1 MSHDFHISEAFGYLF
16 ETSFALGCLSTI
28 SQQGIAHPY
37 GNYYTQ
43 QLDHLTLP
51 AIRQAAQRIGQVGTD
66 QRHEVADWVHYVLWH
81 GWVAGYTFMQELLD
95 ATVPSGRY
103 NDVRLHYFQAHFANH
118 NSLNT
123 HIMDDSEAHAKI
135 LAPLL
140 SKTPLSLP
148 QVIAD
153 YQRKGHFLR
162 ADILLLL
169 ECAATPEQR
178 AAAQRAAHE
187 KHNTDSHSPQRVWH
201 LVALDVSRAAYGA
214 RNNQRLPS
222 LQTPATW
229 RSLLQR
235 DVNYL
240 SRKSTFASLSIASDP
255 RSAATTFP
263 EGLRMYFSL
272 FAQQDRETL
281 KLIQAASYAYSFFTF
296 LQSQSL
302 LPKDTP
308 VIVHAIGFTGH
319 SANALTVWQAS
330 PHDDTIRTVLEPCT
344 TIYRNQQAQNP
355 EQRKQKR
362 HQLLRHVCRN
372 ARQSFTPAVA
382 DWFEQL
388 QDAQPGASV
397 QIYQFSETVTG
408 FYNTAQPMTS
418 ADVAALRQRYPA
430 MKDVLRPELTLRD
443 AHAACLR
450 YALTT
455 RDDIRLIFA
464 TGNPGIGKTTA
475 VVRTLI
481 DECLNDGFLL
491 LYASPRT
498 QVNRDLW
505 NKFMVN
511 DQRLCDESVL
521 LLTSDSDLIEGQGGK
536 ATVLFRSDSLKD
548 RDLPQRNVTWVDHR
562 HGPPAN
568 ATRSRAQVRRYNQ
581 NTLTQRSS
589 TTKGVLYSL
598 CHGLGDL
605 LQNDK
610 SRAIVATVA
619 IQALKQ
625 TRRGTTLE
633 HLKAIFKAAYNQRE
647 HAVLPAPM
655 RTLAQQIKTIVIM
668 LDEIT
673 GDESGVAFLHE
684 VLQWVETMHLV
695 EHGFRV
701 KIVVADASITEPDI
715 IAAHLSSTDPER
727 DKIYYRTHTQPAL
740 PLSMESMIFKQQP
753 ALTIN
758 ANSFPATELT
768 LHYHVFS
775 DMCSVDEMQHNQRRK
790 QLSNTIYDRV
800 IQAVRDHL
808 DQHED
813 PQLLVYIQDKRK
825 LEDLELQIGAA
836 QREQG
841 RSWEKGRDYLII
853 HADTTEHERSRIHRG
868 VESARV
874 IFMTSSASRGLS
886 FPQATHILVVVPTF
900 ALEQNLME
908 IVQVIYRGRGNQ
920 QFDTARKTLSF
931 YLGEHTVY
939 DADDESDYED
949 KRTAAVLNIATILV
963 LLKTVVM
970 TRIAGYG
977 RLGRE
982 QVALIPIGGKA
993 VSAVGDALNERL
1005 SDALRLMRKQLEK
1018 NPRDTGLRRI
1028 VAQFEKT
1035 LQLSDTTVAPGSGLT
1050 YLELTKSEA
1059 FRQHFLTQLETRFS
1073 TLLAAP
1079 ALPMERAYV
1088 SGSLLY
1094 VPVGDRR
1101 VKATYTMRSWHELA
1115 GIDEQM
1121 LQQLWA
1127 ICNNEHEYPD
1137 PLRTAVRKAA
1147 DLINELYEGDIT
1159 QSKQYQ
1165 QQSHALDQFYCLPLF
1180 GFVTSDTMATH
1191 FAQDESVGTQDR
1203 ELLVK
1208 QIRRLYSVGGILPIG
1223 GHYTS
1228 IPFLLFRSASLSAM
1242 RRRLYSEEHIVS
1254 SHLFNLLL
1262 VMLAKK

>member
-1 MSHDFHISEAFGYLF
+1 MSHDLGIPEAFGYLF

-37 GNYYTQ
+37 GNYYAQ
-43 QLDHLTLP
+43 QLDNLTLP

-66 QRHEVADWVHYVLWH
+66 QRHEVADWVDYVLWH
-81 GWVAGYTFMQELLD
+81 GLVAGYTFMQEFLD

-103 NDVRLHYFQAHFANH
+103 TDVQLHYFQAHFANR

-123 HIMDDSEAHAKI
+123 HIMDESEEHVKI
-135 LAPLL
+135 LEPLL
-140 SKTPLSLP
+140 KQTGLSAP
-148 QVIAD
+148 QVIRE
-153 YQRKGHFLR
+153 YQHKGHFLR
-162 ADILLLL
+162 ADVLFLF

-178 AAAQRAAHE
+178 AAARRAAHE
-187 KHNTDSHSPQRVWH
+187 GHAPDLQDSQRVWH

-222 LQTPATW
+222 LRTPATW

-240 SRKSTFASLSIASDP
+240 SRKSAFASLSIASDP

-263 EGLRMYFSL
+263 EGLSTYFSL

-281 KLIQAASYAYSFFTF
+281 KLIQASSYAYSFFTF

-308 VIVHAIGFTGH
+308 IIAHAIGFTGH

-330 PHDDTIRTVLEPCT
+330 PSDNTIRTVLEPCAT
-344 TIYRNQQAQNP
+344 MYRNKQAQNA
-355 EQRKQKR
+355 EQRQQAR
-362 HQLLRHVCRN
+362 HRLLRHVSRN
-372 ARQSFTPAVA
+372 ACQSFTPAVA

-397 QIYQFSETVTG
+397 QTYQFSETVTG
-408 FYNTAQPMTS
+408 FYNTAQPMAS
-418 ADVAALRQRYPA
+418 ADVAALRQQYPTIT
-430 MKDVLRPELTLRD
+430 DFLRPDLTLRD

-455 RDDIRLIFA
+455 HDDIRLIFA

-475 VVRTLI
+475 VVRTLL
-481 DECLNDGFLL
+481 DECLNDGFLF

-505 NKFMVN
+505 NKFMN
-511 DQRLCDESVL
+511 DDQRLCDEAVL
-521 LLTSDSDLIEGQGGK
+521 LLTSDSDLIDGQGGK
-536 ATVLFRSDSLKD
+536 ATVLFRSDSLQAS
-548 RDLPQRNVTWVDHR
+548 DLPTRNVRWVDHR
-562 HGPPAN
+562 PPAS
-568 ATRSRAQVRRYNQ
+568 AAKSRVQVRRYNQ

-605 LQNDK
+605 LQQHK

-633 HLKAIFKAAYNQRE
+633 HLKAIFKVAYNQRE
-647 HAVLPAPM
+647 HEVLPAPM

-684 VLQWVETMHLV
+684 VLKWVETMHLV

-715 IAAHLSSTDPER
+715 IAAHLSSTAPER

-775 DMCSVDEMQHNQRRK
+775 DMCSVDEMQQNERRK
-790 QLSNTIYDRV
+790 QLSNTIYNRV
-800 IQAVRDHL
+800 IQAVLDHL
-808 DQHED
+808 DRQED

-825 LEDLELQIGAA
+825 LEDLELTIGEA
-836 QREQG
+836 QHALR

-853 HADTTEHERSRIHRG
+853 HADTTETERSHIHRG

-874 IFMTSSASRGLS
+874 VFMTSSASRGLS
-886 FPQATHILVVVPTF
+886 FPHATHILVVVPTF

-939 DADDESDYED
+939 DADDENDYED
-949 KRTAAVLNIATILV
+949 KRTTAVLNIATILV
-963 LLKTVVM
+963 LLKIVVM
-970 TRIAGYG
+970 TRIAGCG
-977 RLGRE
+977 QLGRE

-1028 VAQFEKT
+1028 VAQLETT
-1035 LQLSDTTVAPGSGLT
+1035 LQLSDTVVAPGSGLT
-1050 YLELTKSEA
+1050 YLELTTSEA
-1059 FRQHFLTQLETRFS
+1059 FRQHVLARLEARFS

-1088 SGSLLY
+1088 SGSLLCI
-1094 VPVGDRR
+1094 PIGDRR
-1101 VKATYTMRSWHELA
+1101 VNATYTMRSWCELV
-1115 GIDEQM
+1115 GIDAKM
-1121 LQQLWA
+1121 LDQLWA
-1127 ICNNEHEYPD
+1127 ISSNAHEYPE

-1147 DLINELYEGDIT
+1147 DLINELEEGDIS

-1165 QQSHALDQFYCLPLF
+1165 QQSHAPDQFYCLPLF
-1180 GFVTSDTMATH
+1180 GFVTSDAMATH

-1203 ELLVK
+1203 ELLVR
-1208 QIRRLYSVGGILPIG
+1208 QIRRLYSVGGILPIS

-1262 VMLAKK
+1262 VMLAKE